1 MATYG
6 YVFDGHW
13 GWYYRQLAGTAARGI
28 ANTLQRTRQA
38 STTKNY
44 PVQMSVVSL
53 LKNPALGNE
62 EPLKIFEQRGNIH
75 SLKHLHSDFYV
86 PGAVLDTRDAVLN

>member
-1 MATYG
+1 
-6 YVFDGHW
+6 
-13 GWYYRQLAGTAARGI
+13 
-28 ANTLQRTRQA
+28 
-38 STTKNY
+38 
-44 PVQMSVVSL
+44 MSVVSL

-86 PGAVLDTRDAVLN
+86 PGAVLDTRDAVLNWTKSCPQEANPRETNHE